1 MRNETSVGS
10 SHTHQ
15 WPQLAFAQIDPVTS
29 TPAPR
34 MRLRWIAT

>member
-15 WPQLAFAQIDPVTS
+15 WPQLARAQIEPVMS
-29 TPAPR
+29 TPAPST
-34 MRLRWIAT
+34 RLRWIAT